1 MKPREKR
8 SVVTSVRWTEDEF
21 CRLQVYIIR
30 AGRDSLSDLI
40 REATLERL
48 EAVLQPYDKNKES
61 NNERKERSKEKKET
75 TKNTLC
81 LADSRIGD
89 EAEASTNKLKLKP
102 LAERR
107 QDFWNRLV
115 PFVQKGVYSREMVEA
130 FYLYWTECNENGR
143 KMRFEME
150 KTYEVPR
157 RLAMWRRREG
167 MGKGYRLRVTGYG
180 ITELRNYGRA
190 KEIRERQSAEYQRY
204 LDDARE
210 KAISYEEYKKSTNT
224 TN

>member
-1 MKPREKR
+1 MRTSEKR
-8 SVVTSVRWTEDEF
+8 NVITSVRWTEEEF
-21 CRLQVYIIR
+21 CRLHLYLYSV
-30 AGRDSLSDLI
+30 GRDNLSDLI
-40 REATLERL
+40 REVMMDYL
-48 EAVLQPYDKNKES
+48 EAVLRSYDKTKES

-115 PFVQKGVYSREMVEA
+115 PFVQKGVYPREMVEA
-130 FYLYWTECNENGR
+130 FYLYWTECNENGK